1 MTVGVWDETL
11 ARAKRTLRLDSVRS
25 KVVAL
30 AAVAMLLPLLATLL
44 STRRAEPP
52 LSDSVTHELGNV
64 SAEAARLTDAWV
76 DERLADLRATANSYV
91 VSENLARLGRGGQS
105 AQALTRLREHIN
117 AARERC
123 AGCETL
129 VVADARGHTVAASAG
144 RTGGMQLGD
153 RVNSLRTGDAIL
165 GEPAWDAGL
174 GRPVVVLAVPVR
186 DADGRLVGAL
196 SGKVS
201 LRAIGELL
209 QRLPLGPQGDAFLM
223 TDQGKVVAAARGS
236 AAELMHTRLSKPT
249 LESLYEKEDTVV
261 TYRRGDGLEV
271 LGTVRR
277 VSRLRLA
284 AVAELP
290 RTEAG
295 RASTS
300 RPGAGPIVAALVVG
314 AAMLAGGLGV
324 LVLRPIGR
332 LAEAA
337 ARVASGDLTVELPAG
352 GAGEIG
358 YVTQVFN
365 SMVVRLREREAQGEL
380 ERLSVTDALTG
391 LYNRRHLMGTL
402 ANEVQR
408 SRRLRRT
415 FSVLLADVDH
425 FKQYNDAHGHLVGDA
440 VLVKV
445 SEILRKMT
453 RAVDSVARYGGEEFV
468 VMLLETTIATAA
480 IVAER
485 IRGRVAEET
494 FEGGS
499 ITLSVGGA
507 EYPTHG
513 DTPEELIASAD
524 AAMYRAKSEGRN
536 RVALA
541 HEAAVPRERE
551 KRKRR

>member
-1 MTVGVWDETL
+1 MTVGVWDEPL
-11 ARAKRTLRLDSVRS
+11 ARAKRALRLDSVRS

-44 STRRAEPP
+44 STRRAESP
-52 LSDSVTHELGNV
+52 LSDSVTHELGDV
-64 SAEAARLTDAWV
+64 SAEAARLADAWV

-91 VSENLARLGRGGQS
+91 VSENLARLGRGGQGGQGG
-105 AQALTRLREHIN
+105 QALTRLREHIN

-123 AGCETL
+123 AGCEAL

-144 RTGGMQLGD
+144 RTGGMLLGD
-153 RVNSLRTGDAIL
+153 RVNSLRAGDAIL

-201 LRAIGELL
+201 LRAVGELL
-209 QRLPLGPQGDAFLM
+209 QRLPLGPQGDAYLM

-249 LESLYEKEDTVV
+249 LESLFEKADTVL
-261 TYRRGDGLEV
+261 TYRRADGLEV
-271 LGTVRR
+271 LGTLRR
-277 VSRLRLA
+277 ASRLRLA

-290 RTEAG
+290 RAEAG

-300 RPGAGPIVAALVVG
+300 RTGPGPIVAALVVG

-337 ARVASGDLTVELPAG
+337 ARVAGGDLTVELPPG
-352 GAGEIG
+352 GPGEIG

-380 ERLSVTDALTG
+380 ERLS
-391 LYNRRHLMGTL
+391 
-402 ANEVQR
+402 
-408 SRRLRRT
+408 
-415 FSVLLADVDH
+415 
-425 FKQYNDAHGHLVGDA
+425 
-440 VLVKV
+440 
-445 SEILRKMT
+445 
-453 RAVDSVARYGGEEFV
+453 
-468 VMLLETTIATAA
+468 
-480 IVAER
+480 
-485 IRGRVAEET
+485 
-494 FEGGS
+494 
-499 ITLSVGGA
+499 
-507 EYPTHG
+507 
-513 DTPEELIASAD
+513 
-524 AAMYRAKSEGRN
+524 
-536 RVALA
+536 
-541 HEAAVPRERE
+541 
-551 KRKRR
+551 